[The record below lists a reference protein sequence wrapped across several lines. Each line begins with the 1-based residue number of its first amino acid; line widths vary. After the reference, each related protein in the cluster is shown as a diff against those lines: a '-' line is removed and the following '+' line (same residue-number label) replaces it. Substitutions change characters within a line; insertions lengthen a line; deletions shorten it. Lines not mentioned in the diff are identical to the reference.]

1 MEETTAQALEVVV
14 NVQPSP
20 ELFACL
26 GFVAVLL
33 TFIWLSMFY
42 NR

>member
-14 NVQPSP
+14 NVQQSP

-26 GFVAVLL
+26 GFIAVLL